1 MKIKETWKNLRL
13 SKMEDT
19 IPKAFIFKIWS
30 VEIYS
35 LTCKFLENIKANNK
49 KIIKPLIQRY
59 TSMQCVTPNPYS
71 PHAMPLPSK

>member
-13 SKMEDT
+13 SKMEET

-35 LTCKFLENIKANNK
+35 WTSKFLENIKANNK
-49 KIIKPLIQRY
+49 KIYQTTNTKIYLNA
-59 TSMQCVTPNPYS
+59 V
-71 PHAMPLPSK
+71 

>member
-19 IPKAFIFKIWS
+19 IPKAFILKIWS

-49 KIIKPLIQRY
+49 KIYQTTNTKIYLNAVCHPQSLL
-59 TSMQCVTPNPYS
+59 S
-71 PHAMPLPSK
+71 PCHTLAE